1 MFSRLLHRRTAAI
14 LALVLLYSSKYLTL
28 PRRGRFIW
36 FSAITVSI
44 FLRRKSMGGKPFIRD
59 LSRVGKLVGNES
71 DLGLGEFDV
80 IIVGGGTAGCVL
92 AARLTEEP
100 RLRVLVLESGESGR
114 GLLFSRIPS
123 AFSLLF
129 NTRHVHKFYTEPQVN
144 AGGASKLWPR
154 AKMLGGC
161 SSINAQMAQY
171 GAPGDFDQWASINKD
186 DSWSW
191 KNFSRYFTKFEK
203 YSYDPE
209 YPDLDPKTKG
219 SDGPVRIGYF
229 SDISQ
234 SSKDFINSCT
244 KIGIPHSADFNNI
257 TSTGGVNRIMT
268 YIDQKRERVS
278 SESAYLTGDVLARPN
293 LKVAIC
299 AQVTQILFEKVGDTI
314 RATGVEFSGT
324 QNGPRYRARA
334 KSEIIVAGGAV
345 HSPQILM
352 LSGVGPAEQLQ
363 KHNIPI
369 IHNLPG
375 VGSNLVDHPVV
386 DVYFKDKQN
395 DSRKFLKPQS
405 ISDVPKLIAA
415 GVQYLVSQRGP
426 LATNLAEAAAFCRS
440 DDPHLFPAREYP
452 SQLVDSTSAVDSP
465 DLEIF
470 TTPFAYKNHGITIFP
485 VHSIALHSTLLRPMS
500 TGKLT
505 LKSNNPWDSPAI
517 DPKYLEAPEDIQKL
531 IRGIKLIFGI
541 AKAEPLASRLD
552 HNDKNPMLDHDM
564 HLKSDEELEKI
575 VRERVETLYHPTSTC
590 RMAPLA
596 EGGVVD
602 PRLRVYGIRGLRVC
616 DASIFPSIVSGHTAG
631 AVLAVAEKL
640 ADMVKDDLA
649 AVES

>member
-1 MFSRLLHRRTAAI
+1 
-14 LALVLLYSSKYLTL
+14 
-28 PRRGRFIW
+28 
-36 FSAITVSI
+36 
-44 FLRRKSMGGKPFIRD
+44 
-59 LSRVGKLVGNES
+59 
-71 DLGLGEFDV
+71 
-80 IIVGGGTAGCVL
+80 
-92 AARLTEEP
+92 
-100 RLRVLVLESGESGR
+100 
-114 GLLFSRIPS
+114 
-123 AFSLLF
+123 
-129 NTRHVHKFYTEPQVN
+129 
-144 AGGASKLWPR
+144 
-154 AKMLGGC
+154 MLGGC
-161 SSINAQMAQY
+161 EAQY
-171 GAPGDFDQWASINKD
+171 GAPGDFDQWANINQD

-191 KNFSRYFTKFEK
+191 KNFSQYFTKFEK

-234 SSKDFINSCT
+234 SSKDFIDSCT
-244 KIGIPHSADFNNI
+244 EIGIPHSADFNNI
-257 TSTGGVNRIMT
+257 KSTGGVNRAMT

-324 QNGPRYRARA
+324 QDGPRYRAKA
-334 KSEIIVAGGAV
+334 KSEIIVAGGAI

-363 KHNIPI
+363 KHDIPV

-386 DVYFKDKQN
+386 GVNFKDKQN

-405 ISDVPKLIAA
+405 IS
-415 GVQYLVSQRGP
+415 
-426 LATNLAEAAAFCRS
+426 T
-440 DDPHLFPAREYP
+440 
-452 SQLVDSTSAVDSP
+452 TSAVDSP

-470 TTPFAYKNHGITIFP
+470 TSPLSYKDHGTIIFP
-485 VHSIALHSTLLRPMS
+485 VHSVALHSALLRPMS

-517 DPKYLEAPEDIQKL
+517 DPKYLEAPEDVQKL
-531 IRGIKLIFGI
+531 IRGIKLIFKI
-541 AKAEPLASRLD
+541 AKAEPLTS
-552 HNDKNPMLDHDM
+552 
-564 HLKSDEELEKI
+564 SDEELEKI
-575 VRERVETLYHPTSTC
+575 VRERVASLNHPTGTC

-596 EGGVVD
+596 EGGV
-602 PRLRVYGIRGLRVC
+602 GLRVC
-616 DASIFPSIVSGHTAG
+616 DASIFPSMVSGHTVDFSATIRDTLIIYSIG
-631 AVLAVAEKL
+631 WCSLRRC
-640 ADMVKDDLA
+640 
-649 AVES
+649 